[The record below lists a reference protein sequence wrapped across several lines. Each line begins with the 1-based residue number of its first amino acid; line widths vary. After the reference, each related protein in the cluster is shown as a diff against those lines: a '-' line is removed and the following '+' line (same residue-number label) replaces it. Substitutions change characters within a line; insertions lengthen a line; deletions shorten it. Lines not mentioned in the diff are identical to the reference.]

1 MHKRFVFDHYT
12 LTALA
17 LRGRMPGRFFVTS
30 STDLTAV
37 FQDGQ
42 RSKITVDGLGG
53 EGLYL
58 DGVDLYD
65 GDKCVARGAFGIVY
79 TKRVEGAH
87 EWMTMLPHIEDNPTE
102 RALVMAEAV
111 IAAIHTAAHR
121 RAGTQFGVER
131 GVVAAAARRL
141 IAEGANPTH
150 VRADLV
156 AGALRF
162 TAPEPA

>member
-1 MHKRFVFDHYT
+1 MHKRFVFDNYT

-30 STDLTAV
+30 STELIMV
-37 FQDGQ
+37 HQDG
-42 RSKITVDGLGG
+42 RRDRITVDGLGG

-65 GDKCVARGAFGIVY
+65 GDKCVARGSFGIVY

-87 EWMTMLPHIEDNPTE
+87 EWMTMLPHIEDSPTE
-102 RALVMAEAV
+102 RALAMAEAI
-111 IAAIHTAAHR
+111 IAAIHAEGKRTGIR
-121 RAGTQFGVER
+121 IQVER

-141 IAEGANPTH
+141 IAEGANPAH
-150 VRADLV
+150 VRADFV
-156 AGALRF
+156 GGALRF
-162 TAPEPA
+162 TAPEPT

>member
-1 MHKRFVFDHYT
+1 MHKRFVFDNYT

-30 STDLTAV
+30 STELTVV

-53 EGLYL
+53 EGLFL

-65 GDKCVARGAFGIVY
+65 SDKCVARGSFGIVY

-102 RALVMAEAV
+102 RALAMAEAV
-111 IAAIHTAAHR
+111 IAAIHTAAR
-121 RAGTQFGVER
+121 RTGLHLRVER

-141 IAEGANPTH
+141 IAEGANPAH
-150 VRADLV
+150 VRANFV
-156 AGALRF
+156 GGALRF
-162 TAPEPA
+162 TAPEPT

>member
-1 MHKRFVFDHYT
+1 MRRHFRLDHYI

-30 STDLTAV
+30 SRALIVAH
-37 FQDGQ
+37 QDGQ
-42 RSKITVDGLGG
+42 RGRITVDGLGG

-79 TKRVEGAH
+79 TNRAEGAH

-102 RALVMAEAV
+102 RALAMAEAV
-111 IAAIHTAAHR
+111 IAAIHAEGKRT
-121 RAGTQFGVER
+121 GVQLRIER

-141 IAEGANPTH
+141 LAEGANPAH
-150 VRADLV
+150 VRADFV